1 MKIFTLFAILILTVI
16 CSYGQNL
23 IGYNGKEIKKYM
35 KENRGEMS
43 IDNVTN
49 KKFKYLKYSDRSD
62 SQTLLFFLNPDS
74 VCKSVRM
81 ICDVSIKEKKVKE
94 FNFIYKKNG
103 ENRWIDK
110 RDGND
115 YLVEI
120 RDEKWYCII
129 TLEPGK

>member
-1 MKIFTLFAILILTVI
+1 MKIFTLFAFLILTVI

-94 FNFIYKKNG
+94 FNFIYKRNG